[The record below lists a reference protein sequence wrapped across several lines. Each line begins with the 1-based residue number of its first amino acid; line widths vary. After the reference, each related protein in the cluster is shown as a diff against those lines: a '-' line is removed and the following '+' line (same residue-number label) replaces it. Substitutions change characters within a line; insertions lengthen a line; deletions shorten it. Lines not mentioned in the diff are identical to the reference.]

1 MRRFLPSLAALQAF
15 EAAARHLSF
24 TRAAED
30 LFVTQSGISRQ
41 ITNLE
46 VFLGLRL
53 FERAG
58 SRLVITDAGSKYL
71 SDVVHTLNK
80 LEEASIDLVRGRKTD
95 ASLMI
100 EANPTFVSRW
110 LAPRLAHF
118 VRLAPEVPVEV
129 NPLAAEVDFKTCR
142 FDIAIMRGT
151 GAWHEARA
159 QELFAEELVVVAS
172 HKLIALGEKRDRL
185 DFAQIPTLQNA
196 SRPSLWLQWLRASGL
211 NNDGVIQGVRF
222 AQSEMLISAAVS
234 GLGLAVVPVH
244 YVERELRSGELHT
257 PFGNPVRSGESYWA
271 VTPERK
277 YQKQH
282 VRVFRDWLIKQ
293 AAITPFTTPLFA
305 TAAADQASDQGR

>member
-30 LFVTQSGISRQ
+30 LFMTQSGVSRQ

-46 VFLGLRL
+46 QFLGLKL
-53 FERAG
+53 FERSG
-58 SRLVITDAGSKYL
+58 SRLVLTDDGGKYL
-71 SDVVHTLNK
+71 HDVVQTLNR
-80 LEEASIDLVRGRKTD
+80 LEEVSIDLVRGRKAD

-110 LAPRLAHF
+110 LAPRLADF
-118 VRLAPEVPVEV
+118 VRLAPQVPVEIS
-129 NPLAAEVDFKTCR
+129 PIEGEVDFKTCR
-142 FDIAIMRGT
+142 FDIAIMRGA
-151 GAWHEARA
+151 GVWSDARV
-159 QELFAEELVVVAS
+159 QELFVEELVVVAAPS
-172 HKLIALGEKRDRL
+172 LIPLGETRERL
-185 DFAQIPTLQNA
+185 DFSKTPTLQNA

-211 NNDGVIQGVRF
+211 NNAGVIQGVRF

-244 YVERELRSGELHT
+244 YVERELASGALHT
-257 PFGNPVRSGESYWA
+257 PFGGPVRSGESYWL
-271 VTPERK
+271 VSPERK

-282 VRVFRDWLIKQ
+282 AVVFREWLMRQVRK
-293 AAITPFTTPLFA
+293 
-305 TAAADQASDQGR
+305 